1 MNEENVST
9 VNTADM
15 QTKASKPK
23 RTDSDK
29 LRDFY
34 EKRNKLT
41 EQQTAVRKK
50 SKAIDKGIA
59 ETNAKI
65 AELEYKEL
73 LKICKQKK
81 ITTQKLIAFLK
92 EIPENANLND
102 VANRAFHR
110 MNYHS
115 EQMKFGNI

>member
-9 VNTADM
+9 VNTAEK

-29 LRDFY
+29 LKELY
-34 EKRNKLT
+34 EKHNKLT

-73 LKICKQKK
+73 LKIYKQKK

-110 MNYHS
+110 TNYHS

>member
-15 QTKASKPK
+15 QTKASKQK

-81 ITTQKLIAFLK
+81 ITTQELIAFLK
-92 EIPENANLND
+92 EMPENVNLND
-102 VANRAFHR
+102 VSNRAFHR